1 MDELRV
7 IWPLLLIGFG
17 KRNTTAEQ
25 PKITMGV
32 GEAGKLQVNANE
44 PKAPK
49 TSKDQDGS
57 YGKERR
63 TGELLVRK
71 WLRTARPRLDRLA
84 PDRHP
89 DRADTHRYFE

>member
-32 GEAGKLQVNANE
+32 GEAGKLQVN
-44 PKAPK
+44 
-49 TSKDQDGS
+49 
-57 YGKERR
+57 
-63 TGELLVRK
+63 EL
-71 WLRTARPRLDRLA
+71 TAEVKL
-84 PDRHP
+84 PDNAGH
-89 DRADTHRYFE
+89 